1 MTTVAIVT
9 GSGRGMGLACA
20 QRLSAMVDALLL
32 VDLDEATLKAV
43 TDRLSSSGGG
53 ALIEPFVLDVTD
65 RDGQGRLATRVGEL
79 GTLRAVAHA
88 AGISPTMADW
98 RRVFAV
104 DLVGT
109 ALLAEALRPLATA
122 GTATVFFASMAPI
135 LGIPEP
141 IPAADAA
148 LDAPLDEGFLDRIH
162 DALGSAVEDTGVA
175 YAWAK
180 RGVQRL
186 AQREAVRVGPAGA
199 RVCSVSPGIVDT
211 PRAAR
216 RRSRTPTWRCWCNGR
231 RSGVWVAP
239 TRSPPPSPS
248 SCPTTRASSRASTS
262 SSTGVSAP
270 PCADPRLDHSS
281 RVLLRP
287 SLRHAA
293 RVARTS
299 VVAEPAARG
308 YP

>member
-1 MTTVAIVT
+1 MTTVGIAT
-9 GSGRGMGLACA
+9 GAGRGMGLACA
-20 QRLSAMVDALLL
+20 HRLGDIVDALLL
-32 VDLDEATLKAV
+32 VDLDEQSV
-43 TDRLSSSGGG
+43 TTAARGLSAASARASHV
-53 ALIEPFVLDVTD
+53 EPFVLDVTD

-148 LDAPLDEGFLDRIH
+148 LDTPLDEGFLDRIH

-211 PRAAR
+211 PQGRQEAEAHPYMEVLVQ
-216 RRSRTPTWRCWCNGR
+216 RTPLGR
-231 RSGVWVAP
+231 VGGADEVAAAVAFLL
-239 TRSPPPSPS
+239 SDD
-248 SCPTTRASSRASTS
+248 ASFV
-262 SSTGVSAP
+262 TGVDVLVDGGV
-270 PCADPRLDHSS
+270 CAA
-281 RVLLRP
+281 LRG
-287 SLRHAA
+287 
-293 RVARTS
+293 
-299 VVAEPAARG
+299 PAA
-308 YP
+308 